1 MPDSSAEKIKYKI
14 LVVDDEK
21 KVLVV
26 ARKVLRNAGYEV
38 DICDS
43 PLEALEI
50 VANNGPIAVVI
61 TDNRM
66 PHMRGTELLE
76 KIKNISSNTVRVLTT
91 AFYDNQLVSDAVN
104 RGQVFRFLKKPLD
117 FRQTLKVLEEST
129 QQYEINV
136 KAESLNS
143 SIQRLTVK
151 NNELSDQSEKLFS
164 NIQKLQRSKKIL
176 MALFISTIIVAL
188 GFNVV
193 KELIPNKELEEVYAT
208 AGEWIIY
215 ENGLAL
221 DTSNNLMWMVEDFR
235 NLEKRNPVSWK
246 EAMDWPKKINARRLG
261 GYKNWRVPTIAELKK
276 TFDPDRTHLAFDKN
290 RDYPVGYPK
299 AFAEGGGYGYWSSDS
314 IGDRSAK
321 YFFYVGG
328 YDKIEKMDYNSSA
341 MSVRLVRS
349 TQ

>member
-1 MPDSSAEKIKYKI
+1 MPDSPAEKTEYKI
-14 LVVDDEK
+14 LVVDGEK

-43 PLEALEI
+43 PLEAIEI
-50 VANNGPIAVVI
+50 VANNGPISVI
-61 TDNRM
+61 ITENRM

-76 KIKNISSNTVRVLTT
+76 KIKNISPNTVRVLTT

-104 RGQVFRFLKKPLD
+104 RGQAFRFLKKPLD
-117 FRQTLKVLEEST
+117 FRQTLKVLEEGT
-129 QQYEINV
+129 KQYEINV
-136 KAESLNS
+136 QAESLDS
-143 SIQRLTVK
+143 SIQGLTVK
-151 NNELSDQSEKLFS
+151 NKELSDQTEKLFS
-164 NIQKLQRSKKIL
+164 NIKKLERAKKIL
-176 MALFISTIIVAL
+176 VGLFVFTIIVAL

-193 KELIPNKELEEVYAT
+193 KEMIPNKELKEVYAT
-208 AGEWIIY
+208 VGEWVVY

-221 DTSNNLMWMVEDFR
+221 DTSNDLMWMVEDFR
-235 NLEKRNPVSWK
+235 NLEKRNPRSWK

-261 GYKNWRVPTIAELKK
+261 GYKNWRVPTIDELKK
-276 TFDPDRTHLAFDKN
+276 TFDPDRSHLAFDKN

-314 IGDRSAK
+314 VGDRSAK
-321 YFFYVGG
+321 YFFYIGG
-328 YDKIEKMDYNSSA
+328 YDKTERMDYNSSA

>member
-1 MPDSSAEKIKYKI
+1 MADSPPEKTKYKI

-26 ARKVLRNAGYEV
+26 ARKVLRNAGYDV

-43 PLEALEI
+43 PLEAIEI
-50 VANNGPIAVVI
+50 VANHGPISVII

-76 KIKNISSNTVRVLTT
+76 KIRNISPNTVRVLTT
-91 AFYDNQLVSDAVN
+91 AYYDNQLVSDAIN
-104 RGQVFRFLKKPLD
+104 RGQAFRFLKKPID
-117 FRQTLKVLEEST
+117 FRQTLKVLDEST

-143 SIQRLTVK
+143 SIRSLTVK
-151 NNELSDQSEKLFS
+151 NNELSDQTEKLFS

-176 MALFISTIIVAL
+176 MGLFVATIIFSL

-193 KELIPNKELEEVYAT
+193 KELLPEKRLTEVHAT
-208 AGEWIIY
+208 VGEWIVY
-215 ENGLAL
+215 ESGVAL
-221 DTSNNLMWMVEDFR
+221 DTSNNLMWMVKDFR
-235 NLEKRNPVSWK
+235 NLEKRNPRSWK
-246 EAMDWPKKINARRLG
+246 EAMDWPKKINARRPG
-261 GYKNWRVPTIAELKK
+261 SYKDWRVPTIDELKK

-299 AFAEGGGYGYWSSDS
+299 AFAGGGGYGYWSSDS
-314 IGDRSAK
+314 VGDRSAK
-321 YFFYVGG
+321 YFFFIGG
-328 YDKIEKMDYNSSA
+328 YDKIESLDYNSPA

-349 TQ
+349 TK